1 MRRILASLAFLLA
14 SLTPVFAQG
23 FLPAGSPPWVFAD
36 NYGRWSFQNQAA
48 NVFSFTPLNSINGC
62 QVTQLNFANKPT
74 FYAFSDA
81 IALAPIYI
89 ADVNSANSE
98 VVTPGSYFTPTSTTC
113 GVNLSPANS
122 HTTFTLQSGTGG
134 LQEALNA
141 MKGGGTILLSS
152 QWYGLISGIANAN
165 ATLTNQIT
173 PAGVI
178 TSAACGAGET
188 VIDVTSNPWSVYGCN
203 ASGALILQTPAPK
216 PSIAAGAGAGS
227 GPTIA
232 ILAGSNNSSG
242 TFTLTTGTSPTA
254 SATVATIT
262 FSAPDYGGGFP
273 YAPTCTVTSVSA
285 TEPYTSGTVTTT
297 AGSGTSG
304 GTLVFTASATA
315 LTASVSGFKFTYSCH

>member
-1 MRRILASLAFLLA
+1 MRRIVLSLIVLLA
-14 SLTPVFAQG
+14 SLTPALAQG
-23 FLPAGSPPWVFAD
+23 FNPAGSPPWVLAA
-36 NYGRWSFQNQAA
+36 NYGRWAYQNQAA
-48 NVFSFTPLNSINGC
+48 NTYTFTPLNSVNGC
-62 QVTQLNFANKPT
+62 QVTQLDFQNKPT
-74 FYAFSDA
+74 FYAFSNA
-81 IALAPIYI
+81 VALAPVYI

-98 VVTPGSYFTPTSTTC
+98 VVTPGSYLTPTSTTC
-113 GVNLSPANS
+113 GVNLSPSNS

-141 MKGGGTILLSS
+141 LKSGGTILLDSS
-152 QWYGLISGIANAN
+152 WYSLVSGIATAN
-165 ATLTNQIT
+165 STLTNQIT

-178 TSAACGAGET
+178 TSASCVAGET

-203 ASGALILQTPAPK
+203 QSGALILQTPAPK
-216 PSIAAGAGAGS
+216 PSIAAGSGAGGS
-227 GPTIA
+227 PTIA

-242 TFTLTTGTSPTA
+242 TFTLTSGTTPSA
-254 SATVATIT
+254 SATIATVT

-285 TEPYTSGTVTTT
+285 TEPYTSGTVSTT

-315 LTASVSGFKFTYSCH
+315 LTASTSGYKFSYSCH